1 MTDFP
6 LNGKEYLE
14 LFKVL
19 KALGL
24 TGTGG
29 EAKIRIDNGEVKVNG
44 QTETQRRKKLRTG
57 DRVEFAGEVIGI
69 SS

>member
-1 MTDFP
+1 MHNFH
-6 LNGKEYLE
+6 LQGKDYIE

-29 EAKIRIDNGEVKVNG
+29 EAKIRIDNGEATVNG
-44 QTETQRRKKLRTG
+44 LVETQRRKKLRPG
-57 DRVEFAGEVIGI
+57 DRVTFAGEDI
-69 SS
+69 SILD

>member
-1 MTDFP
+1 MTEFS

-24 TGTGG
+24 AGTGG
-29 EAKIRIDNGEVKVNG
+29 EAKIRIDNGEAKVNG
-44 QTETQRRKKLRTG
+44 TVETQRRKKLRPG
-57 DRVEFAGEVIGI
+57 DKVSFAGEEIHILV
-69 SS
+69 

>member
-29 EAKIRIDNGEVKVNG
+29 EAKNRIDNGEVQVNG
-44 QTETQRRKKLRTG
+44 QVETQRRKKLRPG
-57 DRVEFAGEVIGI
+57 DRVEFAGEVIEIG
-69 SS
+69 S